1 MEVQQLHRGMINR
14 GHWPVKLTQSFS
26 EVSNNLKREKDTI
39 GADPLVRIK
48 LELGLEK

>member
-1 MEVQQLHRGMINR
+1 MEVQKLCRGMINR
-14 GHWPVKLTQSFS
+14 GHFPVNLKQLFS

-48 LELGLEK
+48 PELGLEK